1 MNNKFIDKIK
11 NIGKNDTQQYKAHS
25 IDRFIV
31 EFLESKDKSS
41 FRSNDKIFLFRELSY
56 MLK

>member
-1 MNNKFIDKIK
+1 MMNKYIDKIK
-11 NIGKNDTQQYKAHS
+11 NIGKDDTKRYKAHS

-41 FRSNDKIFLFRELSY
+41 FRSNDKIFLFRGTV
-56 MLK
+56 K